1 MRVRRRLGSL
11 GVVATAVTA
20 AALVL
25 AACSSSST
33 TSPSG
38 TPTGGTKVTGGTATW
53 AEPPGS
59 PPNYIFPV
67 MPIKYASVDN
77 ISQFQYMLFRPLF
90 FFGLTTSDSPVL
102 NTQLSLAQQPTYSNN
117 STQAVVNLKNYSW
130 SNGEQVTAQDVVFFM
145 NLLHAQKSNWYAYVP
160 GTLPDNVT
168 NITVNSPT
176 QLTFTFDKT
185 YNSFWMTYN
194 ELSQITPLPKA
205 WDIKAAGAAP
215 GSGGCFNA
223 AYGSAD
229 SACTDVYNFL
239 NGQAAQLSSYATNPL
254 WQIVDGPWKLSAF
267 DSSGNVTMVPNG
279 SYSGPVK
286 PTLSQFK
293 EVPFTTEDSE
303 FNALIGNSLDVGY
316 VPTTDITSATSN
328 PSVAG
333 PNNSRV
339 SPHYYMNPWILFSF
353 NYFPLNFN
361 STGNNGTAGSIFK
374 QLYIRQ
380 ALQSLENQPLY
391 IRDYLKGY
399 GVPTYGPIPLLP
411 SNPYVTST
419 ERNNPYPY
427 DVAKAKSLLS
437 SHGWKVVPGGTD
449 TCTDAGTGSNQCGA
463 GIPAGTQLNLHLEQ
477 SSGVNWQIN
486 TVAAEKSSWSQAG
499 INVSVSTA
507 TFDTVL
513 GNATPC
519 TPGPS
524 CTWQME
530 WWGGGWEYSPDQY
543 PTGDV
548 LLATGA
554 GSNSG
559 SYSDPQTDSLIKQTY
574 TSNVS
579 LAQYENYVAQQVP
592 WIWQPN
598 ADYEL
603 TEIHNNLR
611 GVTPQNPFANL
622 LPENWY
628 FVK

>member
-1 MRVRRRLGSL
+1 M
-11 GVVATAVTA
+11 AVTA
-20 AALVL
+20 AALIL

-38 TPTGGTKVTGGTATW
+38 TPTGGTKVQGGTAAW

-77 ISQFQYMLFRPLF
+77 ISQFQYLMFRPLF
-90 FFGLTTSDSPVL
+90 FFGLTTSTSPVL

-117 STQAVVNLKNYSW
+117 NTQAVVNLKNYSW

-176 QLTFTFDKT
+176 QLTFTFDKS

-194 ELSQITPLPKA
+194 EFSQITPLPKA
-205 WDIKAAGAAP
+205 WDIKATGGAP
-215 GSGGCFNA
+215 GSGGCFDA
-223 AYGSAD
+223 AYGTAD
-229 SACTDVYNFL
+229 TACTAVYNYL
-239 NGQAAQLSSYATNPL
+239 NGQASQLSSYASSPL

-267 DSSGNVTMVPNG
+267 DSSGNVTLVPNN

-293 EVPFTTEDSE
+293 EVPFTSEDSE

-316 VPTTDITSATSN
+316 VPTTDITASTSD

-333 PNNSRV
+333 PNNNRLS
-339 SPHYYMNPWILFSF
+339 SNYYMNPWILFSF

-361 STGNNGTAGSIFK
+361 STGNNGTAGPIFH

-391 IRDYLKGY
+391 IKDYLKGY

-411 SNPYVTST
+411 SNPYITST
-419 ERNNPYPY
+419 EKNNPYPY
-427 DVAKAKSLLS
+427 DVSKAKSLLS

-449 TCTDAGTGSNQCGA
+449 TCTNAGSGPNQCGA
-463 GIPAGTQLNLHLEQ
+463 GIPAGTPLSLHLEQ

-486 TVAAEKSSWSQAG
+486 TIAAEKSSWSQAG
-499 INVSVSTA
+499 IDVTVSTA

-559 SYSDPQTDSLIKQTY
+559 SYSDPQTDSLIKQSY

-579 LAQYENYVAQQVP
+579 LAQYENYVAEQIP
-592 WIWQPN
+592 WIWEPN

-603 TEIHNNLR
+603 TEIHSKLR